1 MFKPVSTA
9 ILCAIALCSTPLIG
23 QEADLTLDQIIEK
36 HIAASGGAEKINA
49 VQTMKA
55 SGTASLMGGQM
66 EAPVTVV
73 VKRPS
78 SMRLEVSVQGKS
90 IIQAFDGTT
99 AWNLIPFTSPD
110 PQKSNEEDTQS
121 IKEDADFVG
130 GPLFDYKTKGST
142 VELIGKED
150 VDGSPAYKLKVT
162 KKSGNVQY
170 IFLDAQTFLTMRT
183 TGKRK
188 QMGQELDLEI
198 NHGNYKPVNGVM
210 IPFNI
215 DQKNAGKSVMNFT
228 LEKVEMNM
236 PVDDAIF
243 RMPEKPKEEQPAKPS
258 DKDKAP
264 EKP

>member
-9 ILCAIALCSTPLIG
+9 ILCVIALSSVPLIG
-23 QEADLTLDQIIEK
+23 QEADLTLDQIIQK
-36 HIAASGGAEKINA
+36 HIDAEGGADKINA

-55 SGTASLMGGQM
+55 SGTASLMGGQI

-78 SMRLEVSVQGKS
+78 SMRLEISVQGKS
-90 IIQAFDGTT
+90 IVTAFDGTT
-99 AWNLIPFTSPD
+99 AWNIIPFTSPD
-110 PQKSNEEDTQS
+110 PQKSNEEDTQA
-121 IKEDADFVG
+121 IKDDSDFVG
-130 GPLFDYKTKGST
+130 GPLFDYKAKGNT

-150 VDGSPAYKLKVT
+150 VEGSPAYKIKVT
-162 KKSGNVQY
+162 RKSGNVQY
-170 IFLDAQTFLTMRT
+170 LYLDAQNFLTMRT
-183 TGKRK
+183 SGKRK

-210 IPFNI
+210 VPFSI
-215 DQKNAGKSVMNFT
+215 DQKNAGKSIMHFT
-228 LEKVEMNM
+228 MEKVEMDV

-243 RMPEKPKEEQPAKPS
+243 RMPEKPKEEPPAKAPE
-258 DKDKAP
+258 KDKAP